1 MNTQLTVSDI
11 PIDEAGSIMSQ
22 SVVAGVNSI
31 DNVSYFCSTY
41 DESYQEALKKAI
53 EMDKGK
59 ASAMAEASG
68 RTLGEVSNVEE
79 YGYNPYARYTGYMR
93 GGSDRNEMAMETAAA
108 AMALSLIHI

>member
-41 DESYQEALKKAI
+41 DESYQEAIKKQVRMA
-53 EMDKGK
+53 K
-59 ASAMAEASG
+59 AEG
-68 RTLGEVSNVEE
+68 VRHG
-79 YGYNPYARYTGYMR
+79 
-93 GGSDRNEMAMETAAA
+93 
-108 AMALSLIHI
+108 